1 MEAIINK
8 DIDFIEN
15 TTSLALKNKLK
26 AQFKLMGQNAYIKRI
41 DSKLYA

>member
-1 MEAIINK
+1 MEAIVNK

-26 AQFKLMGQNAYIKRI
+26 AQFKSMGQNAYMKRVEN
-41 DSKLYA
+41 KAYA